1 MLWLILTLGLLT
13 GIYCWS
19 IKKFNYFRS
28 KGVPQE
34 TGYFPLGSKNNW
46 QVLGAQ
52 LSFPDLTREIYDKH
66 SSELGVGYYGTMG
79 QPILLIKDLEI
90 AKRILI
96 KDFDHFVDRR
106 AMLGDHE
113 SNKYWNNMVL
123 NLKGD
128 RWKATRTIVTPIF
141 TSGRLK
147 TMVPIMH
154 NIARQL
160 KDHLSDLTQDD
171 KPIDTKVLLSS
182 FTFEVIM
189 NTGFGVEVNAWK
201 DPNNIVRKMVYH
213 FHKSNFFSIITNVT
227 FIEGSYIY
235 GI

>member
-1 MLWLILTLGLLT
+1 MLWLIMTLGLMT
-13 GIYCWS
+13 GIYFWS
-19 IKKFNYFRS
+19 IKKFNYFKS

-34 TGYFPLGSKNNW
+34 TGYFPLGSKNHW
-46 QVLGAQ
+46 QLITAQ
-52 LSFPDLTREIYDKH
+52 LAFADLTREIYEKY
-66 SSELGVGYYGTMG
+66 SSELVVGYYSTMG
-79 QPILLIKDLEI
+79 APVLLIKDLEI

-113 SNKYWNNMVL
+113 ANKYWNNMVL

-128 RWKATRTIVTPIF
+128 SWKAARTIVTPIF

-154 NIARQL
+154 SIAGQL
-160 KDHLSDLTQDD
+160 NDHLSDLTQDD
-171 KPIDTKVLLSS
+171 KPIDTKVLFGS
-182 FTFEVIM
+182 FAFEVIM

-201 DPNNIVRKMVYH
+201 DPTNIVRKMV
-213 FHKSNFFSIITNVT
+213 K
-227 FIEGSYIY
+227 
-235 GI
+235 